1 MTQRP
6 LELILARNLM
16 SALSTP
22 AFLVDEG
29 GVLVFYNEAA
39 GMMLGKRFEEL
50 GTVGPDEWGS
60 LFGPFD
66 ESGEPIPY
74 DELPLV
80 VAVRNG
86 RPAHADFEIRSTDGA
101 SHEVEVSAFPILTA
115 HGSQGAIAVF
125 WPSADERQRG
135 RPGMKVKL
143 WGTRG
148 SIPSPGPETI
158 RYGGNTS
165 CVGVTLSDGSLLA
178 LDAGT
183 GIRSLGLALGDEPA
197 RLHILL
203 THLHLD
209 HIQGLVFF
217 APAFRP
223 QTEIVIW
230 GPASPEAS
238 LRDRIARYI
247 SAPLSPVEVRE
258 LPCDVSFRH
267 CPETEW
273 EIGPAR
279 IRAASVA
286 HRGPT
291 LGYRIDDGDSSL
303 TYIPDHEPALGA
315 DLDRLDED
323 WISGFA
329 LARDTSL
336 LIHDGQYA
344 DAEYPEHVGWGHS
357 ALSHSLSFARR
368 TGAERTVLFHHD
380 PMHSDDFLDG
390 LGAEGGRRWAG
401 AGRRRGGDRA
411 GRRAGRVR
419 AAGAGAE
426 PGRDRLSARLGGPR
440 RYAGQMPC
448 PTPAI
453 EAAAER
459 SALVR
464 DALETARRAHAGPD
478 PQRQRRHAL
487 HRPPG
492 RGRRAA
498 RRARLRRRG
507 AGGGAAARRGR
518 GERDRGR
525 RDPRALRRAGRRAW
539 SGR

>member
-1 MTQRP
+1 
-6 LELILARNLM
+6 
-16 SALSTP
+16 
-22 AFLVDEG
+22 
-29 GVLVFYNEAA
+29 
-39 GMMLGKRFEEL
+39 
-50 GTVGPDEWGS
+50 
-60 LFGPFD
+60 
-66 ESGEPIPY
+66 
-74 DELPLV
+74 
-80 VAVRNG
+80 
-86 RPAHADFEIRSTDGA
+86 
-101 SHEVEVSAFPILTA
+101 
-115 HGSQGAIAVF
+115 
-125 WPSADERQRG
+125 
-135 RPGMKVKL
+135 MKVKL

-148 SIPSPGPETI
+148 SIPAPGPETI

-183 GIRSLGLALGDEPA
+183 GIRSLGLTLRDEPA

-267 CPETEW
+267 CPESEW

-315 DLDRLDED
+315 DLDRLEED
-323 WISGFA
+323 WISGFD

-336 LIHDGQYA
+336 LIHDGQY
-344 DAEYPEHVGWGHS
+344 S
-357 ALSHSLSFARR
+357 RR
-368 TGAERTVLFHHD
+368 RVPRPRRLG
-380 PMHSDDFLDG
+380 P
-390 LGAEGGRRWAG
+390 LGACATRSPSPAAPAPSAPSSSTTTRCTPTTSSTASAREARDAGWRWA
-401 AGRRRGGDRA
+401 ASRGDRA
-411 GRRAGRVR
+411 RRRAGRVR

-426 PGRDRLSARLGGPR
+426 RRRDRLARPARPPR
-440 RYAGQMPC
+440 ARIRPRSRS
-448 PTPAI
+448 PALPSCRAVDHPI
-453 EAAAER
+453 DAAAER
-459 SALVR
+459 SALVARGAR
-464 DALETARRAHAGPD
+464 DGARGARRPD

-487 HRPPG
+487 HRAPAG
-492 RGRRAA
+492 RRRAAGRARLLGDDVLAAALLHDVVEDSEATVEELRERFGDRVAGLVAALTDAESIDAYRAA
-498 RRARLRRRG
+498 RRSTGPGRAAGGDALAIYGADKLANVRTLRRVYASQGEAVGAELKVPLDAQDRGLGGDLRMLRRERPELPFLDRAGSASCSALRGGARLDRG
-507 AGGGAAARRGR
+507 A
-518 GERDRGR
+518 
-525 RDPRALRRAGRRAW
+525 
-539 SGR
+539 